1 MSIDVYLNIAANAV
15 TFLVCTGAILSHK
28 IKDGVVIKAGLILLA
43 FSSLYCMRSPPTP
56 AELIT
61 NMGVGLISAGI
72 FLRIK
77 VYPIYFKYTT
87 YICNICDICNTMSTS
102 LMKRRASDRVKET
115 KVNND
120 VNTGSV

>member
-15 TFLVCTGAILSHK
+15 TFLVCTWAILSHK

-43 FSSLYCMRSPPTP
+43 FSSLYCMRYPHTP

-61 NMGVGLISAGI
+61 NMGVGLISAGV

-77 VYPIYFKYTT
+77 VYPMYFKDTT
-87 YICNICDICNTMSTS
+87 RICNICNICNIMSTS
-102 LMKRRASDRVKET
+102 LMKSRASDSVKET

>member
-15 TFLVCTGAILSHK
+15 TFLVCTWAILSHK

-43 FSSLYCMRSPPTP
+43 FSSLYCMRYPHTP

-61 NMGVGLISAGI
+61 NMGVVLISAGV

-77 VYPIYFKYTT
+77 VYPMYFKDTT
-87 YICNICDICNTMSTS
+87 YICNICNTMSTS
-102 LMKRRASDRVKET
+102 LMKRRASDSVKET

>member
-15 TFLVCTGAILSHK
+15 TFLVCTWAILSHK

-43 FSSLYCMRSPPTP
+43 FSSLYCMRYPHTP

-61 NMGVGLISAGI
+61 NIGVVLISAGV

-77 VYPIYFKYTT
+77 VYPMYFKDTT
-87 YICNICDICNTMSTS
+87 HICNICNICNTMSTS
-102 LMKRRASDRVKET
+102 LMKRRASDSVKET